1 METRTMVDLNNC
13 GVDDEEDKEE
23 EGEEEKSEEE
33 GGEGGGGGGEG
44 GGGSRDELKR
54 DSWVTKL
61 EKTQIRER

>member
-1 METRTMVDLNNC
+1 MVDLNNC
-13 GVDDEEDKEE
+13 GVDDEDKEE
-23 EGEEEKSEEE
+23 EAEEEEEKSEEE
-33 GGEGGGGGGEG
+33 GGGE

>member
-13 GVDDEEDKEE
+13 GVDDEDKEE
-23 EGEEEKSEEE
+23 EAEEEEEKSEEE
-33 GGEGGGGGGEG
+33 GGGE